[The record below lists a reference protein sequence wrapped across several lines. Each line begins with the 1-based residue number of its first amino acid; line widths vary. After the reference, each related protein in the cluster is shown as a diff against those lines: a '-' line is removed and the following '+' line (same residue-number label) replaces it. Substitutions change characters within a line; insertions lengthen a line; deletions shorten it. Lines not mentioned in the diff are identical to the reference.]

1 MDIMKDLTAQ
11 RVLRKNVFVNP
22 RALEVQEALTD
33 LAVLTSITESM
44 VIEDITA
51 QEDLEALKALVLS
64 VDILEAPSEDLS
76 VDLAMALIPVPS
88 VTPALDPADLA
99 AINMKSLE
107 CAVSL

>member
-76 VDLAMALIPVPS
+76 VDLATALILVPL
-88 VTPALDPADLA
+88 VIPALDPADLV
-99 AINMKSLE
+99 AISMKSLE

>member
-1 MDIMKDLTAQ
+1 MNIMKDLTAQ

-33 LAVLTSITESM
+33 LVVLTSITESM
-44 VIEDITA
+44 AIEAITA
-51 QEDLEALKALVLS
+51 QEDLEALKDLVLS

-76 VDLAMALIPVPS
+76 VDLATALILAPLVIQ
-88 VTPALDPADLA
+88 ALDPADLV
-99 AINMKSLE
+99 AISMKSLE